1 MKILVIDDHALV
13 REGLR
18 NVMQGLGSDV
28 EVLEAEFGQQGCNLA
43 AQHPDLDLVL
53 LDLALPDMSGLDAL
67 DLFGM
72 RHADLPVVILSG
84 TGDAQVMRQC
94 LDRGAAGFLPKSSLS
109 GILVSALRLVLAGG
123 TYVPPEMLFDTSP
136 RTRRPDTLAGL
147 GITRRQAEVLQLMV
161 NGCSNKDIARQ
172 LGLSDQT
179 IKTHV
184 TAILRTLNVQSRSR
198 AVVAAARFG
207 CHPSDA
213 TWRPDDELPP

>member
-1 MKILVIDDHALV
+1 MKILVIDDHDLV

-18 NVMQGLGSDV
+18 NVMQGLEADV
-28 EVLEAEFGQQGCNLA
+28 EVLEAELGRQGCDLA

-84 TGDAQVMRQC
+84 TDDAHIMRQC
-94 LDRGAAGFLPKSSLS
+94 LDRGAAGFLPKSSVS
-109 GILVSALRLVLAGG
+109 GVLVSVLRLVLAGG

-136 RTRRPDTLAGL
+136 RTRRAQTLAGL

-179 IKTHV
+179 VKTHV

-207 CHPSDA
+207 CLPSDSI
-213 TWRPDDELPP
+213 